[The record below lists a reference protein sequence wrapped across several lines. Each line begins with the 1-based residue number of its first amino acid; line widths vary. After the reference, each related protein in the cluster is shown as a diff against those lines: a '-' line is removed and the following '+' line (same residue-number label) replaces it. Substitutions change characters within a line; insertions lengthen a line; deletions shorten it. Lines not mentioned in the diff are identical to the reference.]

1 MQSIRRRI
9 TMLCLTMLMLAA
21 AIAVRLAYL
30 ISVPNYQ
37 ETARQQGTYTIRTP
51 TTYANLYD
59 ADFQKL
65 VNDTVQQIAVINPT
79 TEAVTA
85 ILPYVQD
92 KEAFYENLQYGT
104 PFSCVVT
111 TNHVDCAD
119 IQIFSVP
126 VRTTEPQL
134 AQHLIGYTRDGEG
147 VTGLE
152 ADYNALLHSISSQSS
167 VTFTVNGSGGVLAG
181 EQTLIRTGQRISLG
195 VVTTLHKEVQQI
207 CETVGKSCGLKKGC
221 IVVLDVQNGEI
232 LALCSFPSYTVS
244 TLGEALES
252 PDSPLIN
259 RALYAYPVGSIFKLV
274 PAACALSQNLS
285 QFSYTCTGSI
295 SIYDQVFHCHDRNG
309 HGKQDLQAAM
319 IHSCNPYFIALS
331 QKLSAATLFQTAEK
345 LGYGTEIPLTDSMSA
360 DGGILPTLQDLK
372 ISAEKANFCF
382 GQGMLTA
389 SPLQVA
395 RMTCAIANGGT
406 LPQPRLI
413 RGITKDGVSLVTKTE
428 TTATSAL
435 SPNTA
440 TALQELMIAAA
451 YGSDT
456 FQGVPDGI
464 TVGAKTSTAQTG
476 RYDENGVEYC
486 HGWITG
492 FFPASKPRYVVT
504 VLAEDGGY
512 GNDAAAPI
520 FREVI
525 EQIVQQKALPLSG
538 TALS

>member
-59 ADFQKL
+59 ANFQKL
-65 VNDTVQQIAVINPT
+65 VNDTVQQIAIINPT

-126 VRTTEPQL
+126 IRTTEPQL

-152 ADYNALLHSISSQSS
+152 ADYNALLHSVSSQSS

-181 EQTLIRTGQRISLG
+181 EQTLIHTGQSISLG

-207 CETVGKSCGLKKGC
+207 CETVGKSCGLEKGC
-221 IVVLDVQNGEI
+221 IVVLDAQNGEI

-259 RALYAYPVGSIFKLV
+259 RALYAYPVVSNFKLE

-285 QFSYTCTGSI
+285 QY
-295 SIYDQVFHCHDRNG
+295 
-309 HGKQDLQAAM
+309 
-319 IHSCNPYFIALS
+319 
-331 QKLSAATLFQTAEK
+331 
-345 LGYGTEIPLTDSMSA
+345 
-360 DGGILPTLQDLK
+360 
-372 ISAEKANFCF
+372 
-382 GQGMLTA
+382 
-389 SPLQVA
+389 
-395 RMTCAIANGGT
+395 
-406 LPQPRLI
+406 
-413 RGITKDGVSLVTKTE
+413 
-428 TTATSAL
+428 
-435 SPNTA
+435 
-440 TALQELMIAAA
+440 
-451 YGSDT
+451 SDT
-456 FQGVPDGI
+456 
-464 TVGAKTSTAQTG
+464 
-476 RYDENGVEYC
+476 
-486 HGWITG
+486 
-492 FFPASKPRYVVT
+492 
-504 VLAEDGGY
+504 
-512 GNDAAAPI
+512 
-520 FREVI
+520 
-525 EQIVQQKALPLSG
+525 
-538 TALS
+538 

>member
-51 TTYANLYD
+51 ITYANLYD
-59 ADFQKL
+59 ANFQKL

-126 VRTTEPQL
+126 IRTTEPQL

-152 ADYNALLHSISSQSS
+152 ADYNALLHSVSSQSS

-181 EQTLIRTGQRISLG
+181 EQTLIHTRQSISLG

-221 IVVLDVQNGEI
+221 IVVLDAQNGEI

-252 PDSPLIN
+252 SDSPLIN

-319 IHSCNPYFIALS
+319 IHSCNPTS
-331 QKLSAATLFQTAEK
+331 SLSAKSFPQQ
-345 LGYGTEIPLTDSMSA
+345 P
-360 DGGILPTLQDLK
+360 
-372 ISAEKANFCF
+372 CF
-382 GQGMLTA
+382 
-389 SPLQVA
+389 
-395 RMTCAIANGGT
+395 R
-406 LPQPRLI
+406 
-413 RGITKDGVSLVTKTE
+413 
-428 TTATSAL
+428 
-435 SPNTA
+435 
-440 TALQELMIAAA
+440 
-451 YGSDT
+451 
-456 FQGVPDGI
+456 
-464 TVGAKTSTAQTG
+464 
-476 RYDENGVEYC
+476 
-486 HGWITG
+486 
-492 FFPASKPRYVVT
+492 
-504 VLAEDGGY
+504 
-512 GNDAAAPI
+512 
-520 FREVI
+520 
-525 EQIVQQKALPLSG
+525 QQKNSAMGQKFP
-538 TALS
+538 

>member
-51 TTYANLYD
+51 ITYANLYD
-59 ADFQKL
+59 ANFQKL

-126 VRTTEPQL
+126 IRTTEPQL

-152 ADYNALLHSISSQSS
+152 ADYNALLHSVSSQSS

-181 EQTLIRTGQRISLG
+181 EQTLIHTGQSISLG

-221 IVVLDVQNGEI
+221 IVVWMHRTGKFL
-232 LALCSFPSYTVS
+232 LCAVSHPIQFQHWGKRWSRQTV
-244 TLGEALES
+244 
-252 PDSPLIN
+252 
-259 RALYAYPVGSIFKLV
+259 R
-274 PAACALSQNLS
+274 
-285 QFSYTCTGSI
+285 
-295 SIYDQVFHCHDRNG
+295 
-309 HGKQDLQAAM
+309 
-319 IHSCNPYFIALS
+319 
-331 QKLSAATLFQTAEK
+331 
-345 LGYGTEIPLTDSMSA
+345 
-360 DGGILPTLQDLK
+360 
-372 ISAEKANFCF
+372 
-382 GQGMLTA
+382 
-389 SPLQVA
+389 
-395 RMTCAIANGGT
+395 
-406 LPQPRLI
+406 
-413 RGITKDGVSLVTKTE
+413 
-428 TTATSAL
+428 
-435 SPNTA
+435 
-440 TALQELMIAAA
+440 
-451 YGSDT
+451 
-456 FQGVPDGI
+456 
-464 TVGAKTSTAQTG
+464 
-476 RYDENGVEYC
+476 
-486 HGWITG
+486 
-492 FFPASKPRYVVT
+492 
-504 VLAEDGGY
+504 
-512 GNDAAAPI
+512 
-520 FREVI
+520 
-525 EQIVQQKALPLSG
+525 
-538 TALS
+538 